1 MRDNMSSTKLN
12 VEGIDAFIA
21 KVRQAG
27 RTGSKEL
34 RLPMAE
40 ANDLVAA
47 IGQVLQRNVSLS
59 DDLRETQKLLG
70 STIRLDGGSFG

>member
-1 MRDNMSSTKLN
+1 MSSTKLN